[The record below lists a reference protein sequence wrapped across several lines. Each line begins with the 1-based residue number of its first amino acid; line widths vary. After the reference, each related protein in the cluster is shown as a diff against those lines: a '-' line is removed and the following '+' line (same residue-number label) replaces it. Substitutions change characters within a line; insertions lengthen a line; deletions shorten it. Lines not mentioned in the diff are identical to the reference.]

1 MYVLK
6 LRIRYFCASFRS
18 SLLCLYFIQEKLV
31 VEPGTPNGNSSD
43 TNTPGEATT
52 TTSSSTSFGFPQ
64 FPNKVLNKQIALVS
78 TLAAVGLFLSSRL
91 DFGVSLK
98 DLSAVALPYEQVC
111 DQALNLIYVLYWC
124 CFLIYTCNVL
134 DAILGSFQWE
144 AYRCG
149 ILR

>member
-1 MYVLK
+1 M
-6 LRIRYFCASFRS
+6 F
-18 SLLCLYFIQEKLV
+18 YFIQDKLA

-43 TNTPGEATT
+43 NNTPNEATT
-52 TTSSSTSFGFPQ
+52 TTSTSTSFGFPE
-64 FPNKVLNKQIALVS
+64 FPSKVLNKQIALVS

-134 DAILGSFQWE
+134 DAILGSFKWK
-144 AYRCG
+144 AYCCG